1 MSVITFPL
9 SVKVSKQSWAQQR
22 NDVEFR
28 SMFGAQAVEVSAP
41 LWATSISAPTD
52 RAENVGAFQA
62 VMMQLRGR
70 TNQLALWNMGR
81 PVPLGTMRGA
91 MTMAAAAQ
99 GATALAI
106 SASGQGGQ
114 TLTAGDYIGIG
125 SGLTQQVVMVTA
137 TATAD
142 SSGNISVTVEPSL
155 RNAFAA
161 GAAVTWDHPC
171 ALFRRKSS
179 ASQWE
184 YEPLTVGGM
193 MIDLLE
199 DNRP

>member
-1 MSVITFPL
+1 MSIITFP
-9 SVKVSKQSWAQQR
+9 STINVSKQVWIQQR

-41 LWATSISAPTD
+41 LWSTSISAPTD
-52 RAENVGAFQA
+52 LEINGGAFQA
-62 VMMQLRGR
+62 VLMQLRGR

-81 PVPLGTMRGA
+81 PVPLGTMRGT
-91 MTMAAAAQ
+91 MTLGTTAQ
-99 GATALAI
+99 GATSLAI
-106 SASGQGGQ
+106 SATGQAGK
-114 TLTAGDYIGIG
+114 TLTAGDYLGVG

-142 SSGNISVTVEPSL
+142 GSGNITVTTEPPL
-155 RNAFAA
+155 RNAFTA
-161 GAAVTWDHPC
+161 GSAVTWDHPC

-179 ASQWE
+179 TAQWD
-184 YEPLTVGGM
+184 YEPKIVSGLLL
-193 MIDLLE
+193 DLLE